1 MTRENEK
8 NIQEEKMVDETGT
21 MTPRER
27 ANRAALAAV
36 QQTGKAFIDDNG
48 EPKYPSR
55 SRALW
60 DSIQEIRQA
69 ALEEAKT
76 YSEDDIRAMPL
87 PVITDLLHRMN
98 YGDSPLSDE
107 EAADLEKSVNIRMH
121 LAMEPEFK
129 RVEAEQ
135 EVE

>member
-1 MTRENEK
+1 
-8 NIQEEKMVDETGT
+8 
-21 MTPRER
+21 
-27 ANRAALAAV
+27 
-36 QQTGKAFIDDNG
+36 
-48 EPKYPSR
+48 
-55 SRALW
+55 
-60 DSIQEIRQA
+60 
-69 ALEEAKT
+69 
-76 YSEDDIRAMPL
+76 MPL